1 MDRRGDEGRRSGT
14 GRGRAPGETR
24 ACDARTRVVE
34 DRLSRASR
42 DRAGEARPRPRVGD
56 ARLLQTDA
64 RGEQESSVGTGRTVR
79 IEPRDGLRDDARD
92 TSAPIP
98 TRFAEGRAE
107 NRHRRR
113 LRWRAGRHCSG
124 ARIGPESPPP
134 RKTLRSRGKT
144 GRDLAAGG
152 TENSRSRKARGAPS
166 FRRQ

>member
-14 GRGRAPGETR
+14 GRGRAPGATR

-34 DRLSRASR
+34 DRPSRASR

-113 LRWRAGRHCSG
+113 LRRRAGRHCSG
-124 ARIGPESPPP
+124 ARIGPESLPP
-134 RKTLRSRGKT
+134 RKTLRFEGKEMSRF
-144 GRDLAAGG
+144 GRGRAEL
-152 TENSRSRKARGAPS
+152 TRWRKARRAPA